1 MKSIRFGKSSW
12 GHFRMG
18 SQLSL
23 VAVLVALGVRYLGR
37 MVGSPDA
44 WWVELIGWVALV
56 IFAVDILCA
65 LLSLTPRKRW
75 WRVMTFGLI
84 LGATL
89 SLSGLIFHLKGEGS
103 VRGLL
108 IAGGVLMLL
117 FGGGGWLMWRREL
130 RRLNS
135 QLLNRKWRK
144 TRGV

>member
-1 MKSIRFGKSSW
+1 
-12 GHFRMG
+12 MG

-75 WRVMTFGLI
+75 WRVMNFGLI
-84 LGATL
+84 VGATL
-89 SLSGLIFHLKGEGS
+89 SIVGLMLHLKGEDPA
-103 VRGLL
+103 VELL
-108 IAGGVLMLL
+108 IAGVALMLL
-117 FGGGGWLMWRREL
+117 LGGGGCWMWCRAL

-135 QLLNRKWRK
+135 QLLDRKWRK
-144 TRGV
+144 TRKV